1 MMKRISIL
9 GSTGS
14 IGTSTLEVAERFP
27 DRFTVVAIAGG
38 NNSRLLESQI
48 RKFKPA
54 LAAIAGERS
63 AEDLRKKCKD
73 LPVRIV
79 SGIEGMIEVAAAEE
93 ADITVSAIVGTAGLV
108 PTMAAIRAGKDIALA
123 NKEVLV
129 TAGELVMA
137 ECRSRNVRI
146 FPVDSEHSAIFQCL
160 HSGERGD
167 VKRLILTA
175 SGGPFRNHAR
185 KELTKVT
192 LAEALKHPN
201 WSMGKKITID
211 SATLMNKGLE
221 VIEAH
226 WLFGMEP
233 DQIKVLVHPQSIV
246 HSLVEYQDG
255 SVVAQ
260 LGMPDMKG
268 PIAYALSYPE
278 RLPDVSPGLDLASI
292 ATLTFQEADVELF
305 PCLAYAYAALKAGGS
320 MPAVVSAANEVA
332 VKYFLEEKIGFLD
345 IPRVIKAAMDAHSP
359 VSLRTVDE
367 ALKVDLWARHEAEKI
382 IADCGLRNAECGIK
396 TVIPANA
403 GLQVFQPCPSVFI
416 RG

>member
-1 MMKRISIL
+1 MKKIAIL

-14 IGTSTLEVAERFP
+14 IGTSTLAVAEQFP
-27 DRFTVVAIAGG
+27 DRFKVVAIAGG
-38 NNSRLLESQI
+38 NNSELLESQI
-48 RKFKPA
+48 RKFKPS
-54 LAAIAGERS
+54 LAAIADAKA
-63 AEDLRKKCKD
+63 AESLRKKCND
-73 LPVRIV
+73 MQVRIV
-79 SGIEGMIEVAAAEE
+79 SGVEGMIEVATAEA

-108 PTMAAIRAGKDIALA
+108 PTIAAIQAGKDIALA

-137 ECRSRNVRI
+137 ECRRWNVRL

-160 HSGERGD
+160 HSGQRGD

-175 SGGPFRNHAR
+175 SGGPFRNHSKAD
-185 KELTKVT
+185 LMKVR

-201 WSMGKKITID
+201 WSMGRKITID

-226 WLFGMEP
+226 WLFGMAPE
-233 DQIKVLVHPQSIV
+233 QIKVLVHPQSIV
-246 HSLVEYQDG
+246 HSLVEYRDG

-292 ATLTFQEADVELF
+292 ATLTFQEPDHELF
-305 PCLAYAYAALKAGGS
+305 PCLGYAYDALKAGGS
-320 MPAVVSAANEVA
+320 MPAVLSAANEVA
-332 VKYFLEEKIGFLD
+332 VRYFLEEKIGFLD
-345 IPRVIKAAMDAHSP
+345 VPRVLKFVMEAHTP
-359 VSLRTVDE
+359 VTFKTVDE
-367 ALKVDLWARHEAEKI
+367 VLKADLWARREAEKI
-382 IADCGLRNAECGIK
+382 IADFGLRLAD
-396 TVIPANA
+396 
-403 GLQVFQPCPSVFI
+403 
-416 RG
+416 

>member
-1 MMKRISIL
+1 MKKIAIL

-14 IGTSTLEVAERFP
+14 IGSSTLAVAEQFP
-27 DRFTVVAIAGG
+27 DRFKVVAIAGG
-38 NNSRLLESQI
+38 NNSKLLESQI
-48 RKFKPA
+48 RKFKPS
-54 LAAIAGERS
+54 LAAIADAKA
-63 AEDLRKKCKD
+63 AESLRKKCND
-73 LPVRIV
+73 MPVRIV
-79 SGIEGMIEVAAAEE
+79 SGVEGMIEVATAED

-108 PTMAAIRAGKDIALA
+108 PTIAAIQAGKDIALA

-137 ECRSRNVRI
+137 ECRRWNVRL

-160 HSGERGD
+160 HSGQRGD

-175 SGGPFRNHAR
+175 SGGPFRNHSKDDLA
-185 KELTKVT
+185 KVG

-201 WSMGKKITID
+201 WSMGRKITID

-226 WLFGMEP
+226 WLFGMAPE
-233 DQIKVLVHPQSIV
+233 QIKVLVHPQSIV
-246 HSLVEYQDG
+246 HSLVEYRDG

-292 ATLTFQEADVELF
+292 ATLTFQEPDRDLF
-305 PCLAYAYAALKAGGS
+305 PCLGYAYDALKAGGS
-320 MPAVVSAANEVA
+320 MPAVLSAANEVA
-332 VKYFLEEKIGFLD
+332 VRYFLEEKIGFLD
-345 IPRVIKAAMDAHSP
+345 VPRILKFVMEAHTP
-359 VSLRTVDE
+359 VTFRAVDE
-367 ALKVDLWARHEAEKI
+367 VLKADLWARREAEKI
-382 IADCGLRNAECGIK
+382 IADRGLRVAD
-396 TVIPANA
+396 
-403 GLQVFQPCPSVFI
+403 
-416 RG
+416 

>member
-1 MMKRISIL
+1 LKKISIL

-14 IGTSTLEVAERFP
+14 IGTSTLAVAERFP
-27 DRFTVVAIAGG
+27 ERFAVVALAAG
-38 NNSRLLESQI
+38 NNSELLESQI
-48 RKFKPA
+48 RKFRPA
-54 LAAIAGERS
+54 IAAIVSEKAA
-63 AEDLRKKCKD
+63 AELRKRCKD
-73 LPVRIV
+73 LPVRIL
-79 SGIEGMIEVAAAEE
+79 SGVEGMIQVAAAEN

-129 TAGELVMA
+129 TAGGLVMA
-137 ECRSRNVRI
+137 ECRSRNVRL

-167 VKRLILTA
+167 VRRLILTA
-175 SGGPFRNHAR
+175 SGGPFR
-185 KELTKVT
+185 KYTKKDLVKVT
-192 LAEALKHPN
+192 LAQALKHPN

-226 WLFGMEP
+226 WLFGMGPE
-233 DQIKVLVHPQSIV
+233 QINVLVHPQSIV

-268 PIAYALSYPE
+268 PIAYALSYPD

-292 ATLTFQEADVELF
+292 ATLTFQEPDRDLF
-305 PCLAYAYAALKAGGS
+305 PCLGFAYDALKAGGS
-320 MPAVVSAANEVA
+320 MPAVLSAANEVA
-332 VKYFLEEKIGFLD
+332 VRYFLEEKIGFMD
-345 IPRVIKAAMDAHSP
+345 IPRVLRATMDAHTP
-359 VSLRTVDE
+359 VSFKSVDE
-367 ALKVDLWARHEAEKI
+367 ALKADLWARHEAERV
-382 IADCGLRNAECGIK
+382 IADFGLRIAD
-396 TVIPANA
+396 
-403 GLQVFQPCPSVFI
+403 
-416 RG
+416 